1 MINMT
6 NMTNTTQDIKIDSI
20 IKVLRDAHDR
30 TTQGCWV
37 MGSQINETSARVN
50 DVDTDVAKF
59 RRVDDARFCDLT
71 HAFLPRVL
79 DEIKDLQEQV
89 LYLSSRLNNYEHN
102 Q

>member
-1 MINMT
+1 
-6 NMTNTTQDIKIDSI
+6 MTNTAQDIPVDNIVKW
-20 IKVLRDAHDR
+20 LRAAHDR

-37 MGSQINETSARVN
+37 MGSRINETIARVN

-59 RRVDDARFCDLT
+59 RRVDDARYCDLV

-79 DEIKDLQEQV
+79 DEITDLREQA
-89 LYLSSRLNNYEHN
+89 LHLSSRLNNYEHS

>member
-1 MINMT
+1 
-6 NMTNTTQDIKIDSI
+6 MTNTAQDIPVDNIVKW
-20 IKVLRDAHDR
+20 LCAAHDR

-37 MGSQINETSARVN
+37 MGSRINETIARVN

-59 RRVDDARFCDLT
+59 RRVDDARYCDLV

-79 DEIKDLQEQV
+79 DEITDLREQA
-89 LYLSSRLNNYEHN
+89 LHLSSRLNNYEHS